1 MTECNKDMFGV
12 LDKAKQIVDNV
23 EVYRERG
30 KELPVVFKANNFY
43 TAQKKDF
50 DGIGIRVI
58 HKGKIGFANTTKIE
72 ACGAVIENAK
82 NASEFGEDARF
93 EFPKRVKFKNIP
105 IYSKGIRKIENK
117 EIKDKMR
124 KFIKSITE
132 SDSDAKVD
140 VEYRRGERE
149 VSLVNSNGL
158 DVSYN
163 ESFVSILIT
172 ILLVIE
178 DSMTWIMKRKIS
190 PRKIFISKKEKE
202 ELKRKV
208 KLARKVVPLESG
220 EMSAIIMPSV
230 MVNLL
235 RSFSQGV
242 NGSLLQKGASPLKG
256 KEDNKML
263 DKRVTIYDDA
273 PKDWGVGSRPFDDE
287 GIRTRKIPIFRKGVF
302 KNFLFDLQT
311 AGILDRK
318 STGSAMRGYDSTP
331 SPGISNFMV
340 SSGKWTVSE
349 MIKDIKNGLIVHSI
363 IGGGQSNILAGDF
376 SGNVSLGFRIHN
388 GKITGRVKNTM
399 IAGNAYE
406 AMNNIEGI
414 GKNVENYGN
423 YYTPAFYFKS
433 LNVVSR

>member
-1 MTECNKDMFGV
+1 MAECNKDMFGV
-12 LDKAKQIVDNV
+12 LDKAKQMVDNV

-30 KELPVVFKANNFY
+30 KELPVIFKANNFY

-58 HKGKIGFANTTKIE
+58 HKGKIGFANTTKME

-82 NASEFGEDARF
+82 NASEFGETARF
-93 EFPKRVKFKNIP
+93 EFPKRVKTKNIP

-117 EIKDKMR
+117 EIKSKIGKLIR
-124 KFIKSITE
+124 SITE
-132 SDSDAKVD
+132 ADSDAKVD
-140 VEYRRGERE
+140 VEYRRGGRE
-149 VSLVNSNGL
+149 ISLVNSNGL
-158 DVSYN
+158 DVKYD
-163 ESFVSILIT
+163 ESFVYILIT

-178 DSMTWIMKRKIS
+178 DSMTWIMKQKLS
-190 PRKIFISKKEKE
+190 PRKIFISKKETR
-202 ELKRKV
+202 ELQRKI
-208 KLARKVVPLESG
+208 KLARKIVPLESG
-220 EMSAIIMPSV
+220 EMSVILTPRV

-256 KEDNKML
+256 KEGKKLL
-263 DKRVTIYDDA
+263 DKRITIYDDA
-273 PKDWGVGSRPFDDE
+273 LKDWGVSSRPFDDE
-287 GIRTRKIPIFRKGVF
+287 GIRTRRIPIIKKGVF

-318 STGSAMRGYDSTP
+318 STGSAARGYDSTP
-331 SPGISNFMV
+331 SPGISNFVV
-340 SSGKWTVSE
+340 SPGKWTVAE
-349 MIKDIKNGLIVHSI
+349 MIKDINNGIIVHSI

-388 GKITGRVKNTM
+388 GKITGRVKNAM
-399 IAGNAYE
+399 LAGNAYE

-414 GKNVENYGN
+414 GKNVENYGR
-423 YYTPAFYFKS
+423 YYTPAFYFKL